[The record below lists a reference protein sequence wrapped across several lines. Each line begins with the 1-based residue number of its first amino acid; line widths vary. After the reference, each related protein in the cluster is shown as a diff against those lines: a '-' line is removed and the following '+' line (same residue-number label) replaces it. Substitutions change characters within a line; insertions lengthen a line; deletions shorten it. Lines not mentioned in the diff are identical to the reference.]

1 MHDTGKIITGLIV
14 FLVIITSPMWY
25 HKASGTVPTI
35 PDPKI
40 ISDSK
45 VCVAPTDYMKVLHM
59 DLLNEWRD
67 DVVRRDD
74 RFYLGLDGKEY
85 EKSLSH
91 TCMDCHSNKSEFC
104 DRCHDYTGVEP
115 YCWDCHVEPRE
126 AP

>member
-1 MHDTGKIITGLIV
+1 MHDTGKIITGLVV

-25 HKASGTVPTI
+25 HKASGIVPTV

-45 VCVAPTDYMKVLHM
+45 VCVASTDYMKVFHM

-67 DVVRRDD
+67 DVVRGGD
-74 RFYLGLDGKEY
+74 RFYLGIDGKEY

-104 DRCHDYTGVEP
+104 DRCHDHAGVKP
-115 YCWDCHVEPRE
+115 FCWDCHVEPRE